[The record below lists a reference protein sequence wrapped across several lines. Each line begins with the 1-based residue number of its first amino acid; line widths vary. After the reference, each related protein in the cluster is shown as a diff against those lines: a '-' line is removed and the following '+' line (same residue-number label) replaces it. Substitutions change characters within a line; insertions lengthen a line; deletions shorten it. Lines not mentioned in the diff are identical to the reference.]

1 MHSLIITLDMNYLT
15 LFGGKE
21 VMLCM
26 IGASKIRVPLSEDE
40 FRRPGDLDFSLSLE
54 YFGAVRWDLGHIL
67 GTTLAGF
74 AQIC

>member
-1 MHSLIITLDMNYLT
+1 MVCN
-15 LFGGKE
+15 E
-21 VMLCM
+21 CP
-26 IGASKIRVPLSEDE
+26 SKVRVPLSKDE
-40 FRRPGDLDFSLSLE
+40 FRRPGDLDFSLSLG